1 MVAPNSKTAQPK
13 GVLERADLKP
23 LLSDLQRPGSVW
35 RILLDALPVL
45 VSYIDPD
52 HHYVFNN
59 RAYEDWF
66 GCNRDDIR
74 GRHVSEVV
82 GEVVY
87 ALIKPKLDEGL
98 AGKTVTFDRVNPYRS
113 GGERF
118 IRATYVPDFAESGA
132 VRGLFALIED
142 LTDLQQAKEELL
154 RSRDTLAEQVLHRT
168 AELRAAN
175 AQLVEEIAER
185 SRAERALAEKERLL
199 TEVVETAPSL
209 VVLTDHEGR
218 IVLFNRAC
226 ETLTGYRQNEV
237 IGRTVIEAFIPDEW
251 KDIVWRSFTAP
262 DPDRLRLPQ
271 QFPWLTRSG
280 EPRFIE
286 WRCALVPSVEGDGPG
301 ILGIGVDIT
310 ERHLAEQLTR
320 EQQSELA
327 RVLRVNTLG
336 EMAST
341 LAHELNQPLS
351 AILGYT
357 QGAMRM
363 IRRGETSGDALED
376 CLAKAAGQASRA
388 GDIIQHIRRYVRRGD
403 PHRIRAPI
411 NDLVR
416 EAAVLMTT
424 EASTYRIAVRLDL
437 DPAEPLVFVERVAI
451 EQVVINLFQNSV
463 EALRDAGTSGGWIE
477 LSTGVNDEGA
487 VEVRVLDN
495 GPGVP
500 GGLRD
505 RLFEPFVTAK
515 RDGMGLGLPM
525 CRSIVRDHGG
535 ELWLGNGGPDG
546 AQFRFTLPASPAP
559 DDAEP

>member
-1 MVAPNSKTAQPK
+1 MVAPDSKTAQPQS
-13 GVLERADLKP
+13 VLERADLKP
-23 LLSDLQRPGSVW
+23 LLSDVQRPGSVW
-35 RILLDALPVL
+35 RIFLDALPVL
-45 VSYIDPD
+45 VSYVDPD
-52 HHYVFNN
+52 HRYVFNN
-59 RAYEDWF
+59 RAYEEWF
-66 GCNRDDIR
+66 ACDREDIR
-74 GRHVSEVV
+74 GRHVREVV
-82 GEVVY
+82 GEPVY

-98 AGKTVTFDRVNPYRS
+98 AGNAVTFDRVSPYRS

-132 VRGLFALIED
+132 VRGLFTLIED
-142 LTDLQQAKEELL
+142 LTDLQQAKEDLL
-154 RSRDTLAEQVLHRT
+154 RSRDTLAEQVRQRT

-175 AQLVEEIAER
+175 AQLIEEVAVR
-185 SRAERALAEKERLL
+185 RRAERALAEKERLL
-199 TEVVETAPSL
+199 NEVVETAPSL
-209 VVLTDHEGR
+209 VVLTDHDGR

-226 ETLTGYRQNEV
+226 ETLTGYQQNEV

-262 DPDRLRLPQ
+262 DPERLRLPQ

-310 ERHLAEQLTR
+310 ERHRAEQLTR

-327 RVLRVNTLG
+327 RLLRVNTLG
-336 EMAST
+336 EMASA

-357 QGAMRM
+357 QGALRM
-363 IRRGETSGDALED
+363 IRRGETAGDALED
-376 CLAKAAGQASRA
+376 CLAKAAGQARRA
-388 GDIIQHIRRYVRRGD
+388 GEIIQHIRRYVRRGD
-403 PHRIRAPI
+403 PHRALARI

-437 DPAEPLVFVERVAI
+437 DPAEPQVFVEKVAI
-451 EQVVINLFQNSV
+451 EQVVINLFQNAV
-463 EALRDAGTSGGWIE
+463 EALRDAGTSGGSIA
-477 LSTGVNDEGA
+477 LSTGVNDHGA
-487 VEVRVLDN
+487 VEVRILDN
-495 GPGVP
+495 GPGVAA
-500 GGLRD
+500 GLRD
-505 RLFEPFVTAK
+505 RLFDPFVTAK
-515 RDGMGLGLPM
+515 RDGIGLGLPM

-535 ELWLGNGGPDG
+535 ELWLGDGGPDG
-546 AQFRFTLPASPAP
+546 AQFRFTLPAAA
-559 DDAEP
+559 DDAKR